1 MGEGGPAGVA
11 PLRAT
16 EKATKGESGPRE
28 WWYGLR
34 AHTPEWLRRRRPK
47 EAEPRGSTPG
57 VHRVCTRCVSDEVL
71 ECSESGVILSYVT
84 KKMSYLTI
92 FFRKNLVISKKSCTF
107 VPDLKTHNV
116 MTEKTISSYSGYGYR
131 VQLIRRNAVARNWAV
146 VSNRRVVFSSYHE
159 TTAKEGF
166 LNHVASIVRQTSIEL

>member
-1 MGEGGPAGVA
+1 M
-11 PLRAT
+11 
-16 EKATKGESGPRE
+16 
-28 WWYGLR
+28 
-34 AHTPEWLRRRRPK
+34 
-47 EAEPRGSTPG
+47 
-57 VHRVCTRCVSDEVL
+57 HRVCTRCVSDEVL